1 MAMDNNSYLGYKG
14 KGGQANDI

>member
-1 MAMDNNSYLGYKG
+1 MDNNNNSHLGYKG